1 MAEIAAVGWAISTL
15 GWFASPLATRL
26 VNDGLALLGLDESE
40 KLRDLEARLL
50 PQLALMREQAERIP
64 PEQRDRVK
72 LWANSLRDAFY
83 EAEDILDIAD
93 YHRLHNQVNC
103 QSGAKSVLGRAKHVI
118 SGKARKLK
126 KVLKKLE
133 KLIEQGPQFFTP
145 LASINSNGNDAS
157 NSANNMNG
165 LVTTSRALTHIIFG
179 RDEERDEIIR
189 LLHDTAGDFEPSS
202 SNSKC
207 YSVIGIYGIAGSGKT
222 TLAQHVCNHERNG
235 NYFNPIMWI
244 HVSQSFS
251 VEKIYQKMLE
261 AASVEPSPAF
271 NNLDTL
277 QKKLVDELEGKRF
290 FLVLD
295 DIWAVK
301 HESVQFKLD
310 QLLSPLADGK
320 EGSMVLVTTR
330 FKEAAADVGVQNPM
344 KIPDL
349 KEMDFFNLF
358 MHYALN
364 GATLD
369 AKELDT
375 FQTIGKQITKKL
387 KGSPLAARVVG
398 ARLRKKLEATFWR
411 RVEDQVMLP
420 DTMGALWWSYQHL
433 NEQVRRCF
441 AYCSMFPQGYMF
453 KRDELVDLWIAE
465 GFIKT
470 TNPDV
475 QLEHVADDYFNEL
488 VSCSFLQTGK
498 YFYGSQNEWFTIH
511 DLLHELVVM
520 VAGNDCF
527 RVEGGETKEFPSEVR
542 HLYVC
547 SKDHVKVTEQICKL
561 EKLRTL
567 IFVTNI
573 GGQGIPIEEIEG
585 MLTNLKKLRVVQVVV
600 EGYMA
605 TIPTC
610 ICDLKHLRFLRIH
623 NPLSMKVHLPKN
635 LGSLYHLQILELHG
649 SGVLEFSNVKNMS
662 HLISLRSIRYSG
674 FSFANS
680 DVSGFPGLGEL
691 KSLRELSDFRVSKEK
706 GYELQQLKGIN
717 NLRGRLRISG
727 LDCVE
732 SKEVAREAR
741 LCDKKHLT
749 GLSLEWSRASVGQQ
763 ILSPDLQVE
772 ILEGLCPPSQ
782 LTDLQI
788 SGYCGRTCP
797 SWLSQNQNALL
808 SSLQYLELCRCDNL
822 EALPEIGELLIH
834 LGHLKLVSLPKLEK
848 LPRLPGSL
856 KNLDIQRCE
865 SLVITCYE
873 DVDMIRS
880 LFIRQVS
887 QDTSLNIA
895 LRPEEIDKFAD
906 EQPDRFATILSNI
919 FGRGCGNLLPSLLR
933 GHIREEEYSRFMFP
947 ASMDR
952 IVISYSAITDTVL
965 HDSLRASTSLFSLNL
980 RGLPFFIGIPS
991 EVMKSLHMLSDLSI
1005 DECFQFK
1012 HLQGLNCLSRLQ
1024 HLRITKCPNL
1034 ETLGEADKA
1043 RILYGIATDSI
1054 PLVPQLLSGESCSS
1068 LWILRID
1075 ESEELEE
1082 ENIMELFHS
1091 LTSLEFSSCNWN
1103 RLPANLANL
1112 TSLEHLHL
1120 DYCRSIRSLPP
1131 LPACLQT
1138 FELTDCDPSFMKSC
1152 QKPGDPNWNV
1162 IAHIPSRRFVDTQ
1175 N

>member
-93 YHRLHNQVNC
+93 YHRLHN
-103 QSGAKSVLGRAKHVI
+103 
-118 SGKARKLK
+118 
-126 KVLKKLE
+126 
-133 KLIEQGPQFFTP
+133 
-145 LASINSNGNDAS
+145 
-157 NSANNMNG
+157 
-165 LVTTSRALTHIIFG
+165 
-179 RDEERDEIIR
+179 
-189 LLHDTAGDFEPSS
+189 
-202 SNSKC
+202 
-207 YSVIGIYGIAGSGKT
+207 
-222 TLAQHVCNHERNG
+222 
-235 NYFNPIMWI
+235 
-244 HVSQSFS
+244 
-251 VEKIYQKMLE
+251 QKMLE

-433 NEQVRRCF
+433 NEQ
-441 AYCSMFPQGYMF
+441 
-453 KRDELVDLWIAE
+453 
-465 GFIKT
+465 
-470 TNPDV
+470 
-475 QLEHVADDYFNEL
+475 
-488 VSCSFLQTGK
+488 
-498 YFYGSQNEWFTIH
+498 
-511 DLLHELVVM
+511 
-520 VAGNDCF
+520 
-527 RVEGGETKEFPSEVR
+527 
-542 HLYVC
+542 
-547 SKDHVKVTEQICKL
+547 
-561 EKLRTL
+561 
-567 IFVTNI
+567 
-573 GGQGIPIEEIEG
+573 GIPIEEIEG
-585 MLTNLKKLRVVQVVV
+585 MLTNLKKLRVVQV
-600 EGYMA
+600 
-605 TIPTC
+605 
-610 ICDLKHLRFLRIH
+610 
-623 NPLSMKVHLPKN
+623 HLPKN

-649 SGVLEFSNVKNMS
+649 
-662 HLISLRSIRYSG
+662 
-674 FSFANS
+674 
-680 DVSGFPGLGEL
+680 SGFPGLGEL

-788 SGYCGRTCP
+788 SGYCGRT
-797 SWLSQNQNALL
+797 
-808 SSLQYLELCRCDNL
+808 
-822 EALPEIGELLIH
+822 
-834 LGHLKLVSLPKLEK
+834 
-848 LPRLPGSL
+848 
-856 KNLDIQRCE
+856 
-865 SLVITCYE
+865 
-873 DVDMIRS
+873 
-880 LFIRQVS
+880 
-887 QDTSLNIA
+887 
-895 LRPEEIDKFAD
+895 
-906 EQPDRFATILSNI
+906 
-919 FGRGCGNLLPSLLR
+919 
-933 GHIREEEYSRFMFP
+933 
-947 ASMDR
+947 
-952 IVISYSAITDTVL
+952 
-965 HDSLRASTSLFSLNL
+965 
-980 RGLPFFIGIPS
+980 
-991 EVMKSLHMLSDLSI
+991 
-1005 DECFQFK
+1005 
-1012 HLQGLNCLSRLQ
+1012 
-1024 HLRITKCPNL
+1024 
-1034 ETLGEADKA
+1034 
-1043 RILYGIATDSI
+1043 
-1054 PLVPQLLSGESCSS
+1054 
-1068 LWILRID
+1068 
-1075 ESEELEE
+1075 
-1082 ENIMELFHS
+1082 
-1091 LTSLEFSSCNWN
+1091 
-1103 RLPANLANL
+1103 
-1112 TSLEHLHL
+1112 
-1120 DYCRSIRSLPP
+1120 SIRSLPP